1 MPMSEKA
8 KEVVFLVGVYVAMLG
23 GMMAKAIF
31 DHMTSGSDL
40 ELRQFV
46 IPLLVS
52 PMVYGLVFKAAKGS
66 DETVLMLIFA
76 FQNGFFWQDIF
87 GQLAPSGNTGGGA
100 SG

>member
-1 MPMSEKA
+1 
-8 KEVVFLVGVYVAMLG
+8 MLG

-66 DETVLMLIFA
+66 DETVLMLIY
-76 FQNGFFWQDIF
+76 
-87 GQLAPSGNTGGGA
+87 
-100 SG
+100 